1 MLKHFSSIWDYREF
15 ISSHKSDLSESER
28 KRLDSK
34 LFKSAIHKL
43 KKLDVGLASDVII
56 SSYSSFGRPARD
68 PCLLIR
74 SFILM
79 NHLGYTSLHKWCELL
94 KNDKVLKY
102 LLGSYEDLCVSNHYD
117 FIERFTC
124 CVHSRNELVK
134 KDYFTKPKDKLKKG
148 EKLVVKNTMS
158 YTSTLLDKYKNGADP
173 DTDRMLYRLQSMF
186 NSIVVNPSLDK
197 NYINDDNLVLSGDGS
212 AVHIHASSNP
222 KKVKDGNED
231 EAIYRVSA
239 PDANI
244 GWDSDLGMYYLGYT
258 FYNISYHNSKL
269 GYDLPIYITIDKASK
284 HDAPTSIEAFAQLLN
299 LNKSI
304 HPKYV
309 CLDSASDA
317 MPIYQF
323 MHLNNI
329 IPVIDH
335 NKRTK
340 KESSNNDEYINQDGI
355 PVCKNKCNMIYYGY
369 DATRERKKY
378 RCPLA
383 MEKIT
388 SCPYAEECCS
398 TPYGRTVYV
407 KDGSD
412 IRNKGSLSYKSSTWK
427 ELYKNRTACERIN
440 NRVLNDYK
448 IHTLRVRDLAKIAFF
463 SFIAC
468 MNIHLDVWN
477 KIEETNT

>member
-1 MLKHFSSIWDYREF
+1 MLKDFSSIWDYREF
-15 ISSHKSDLSESER
+15 ISSHKSNLSESER

-43 KKLDVGLASDVII
+43 KKLDVGLASDVIA
-56 SSYSSFGRPARD
+56 SSYSPYGRPARD
-68 PCLLIR
+68 PSLLIR

-79 NHLGYTSLHKWCELL
+79 NHLGYTSLHKWCDDLR
-94 KNDKVLKY
+94 NDNVLKY
-102 LLGSYEDLCVSNHYD
+102 LLGTYEDLCVSNHYD

-124 CVHSRNELVK
+124 KVHSRKELVK
-134 KDYFTKPKDKLKKG
+134 KDYFIKPKDKLRKG

-158 YTSTLLDKYKNGADP
+158 YTSALLDKYKNGTDP
-173 DTDRMLYRLQSMF
+173 DTDRMLYRLELIF
-186 NSIVVNPSLDK
+186 NSLVVNPSLDK
-197 NYINDDNLVLSGDGS
+197 GYIDDNNLVLSGDGS
-212 AVHIHASSNP
+212 SLHIHASVYP

-244 GWDSDLGMYYLGYT
+244 GWDSDLGTYYLGYT

-269 GYDLPIYITIDKASK
+269 GYDLPIYITLDKASK
-284 HDAPTSIEAFAQLLN
+284 HDAPTSIEAFAQLLC
-299 LNKSI
+299 LNQSI

-317 MPIYQF
+317 IPIYQF
-323 MHLNNI
+323 LHLNNI

-335 NKRTK
+335 NKRSK
-340 KESSNNDEYINQDGI
+340 KENPDNDEYINQDGI
-355 PVCKNKCNMIYYGY
+355 PVCKNKCTMIYHGY
-369 DATRERKKY
+369 EATRERKKY

-383 MEKIT
+383 LGKIS
-388 SCPYAEECCS
+388 SCPYVSECCS
-398 TPYGRTVYV
+398 TPYGRTMYV
-407 KDGSD
+407 KDDYD
-412 IRNKGSLSYKSSTWK
+412 IRTKGPLSYKSSTWK
-427 ELYKNRTACERIN
+427 EIYKNRTSTERIN

-448 IHTLRVRDLAKIAFF
+448 LHQLRVRDLAKNAFF

-468 MNIHLDVWN
+468 INIHLDVWN
-477 KIEETNT
+477 KLEEANT